1 MMLDAES
8 TIGLVVESQDN
19 LVYEI
24 MGYYMVIDNP
34 EFVTYIKLKDL
45 DKKIFLNMKRMK
57 SFRTSDETD
66 NFVKSDTFLTIR
78 T

>member
-19 LVYEI
+19 SVYEI

-45 DKKIFLNMKRMK
+45 DKKIFLNMTVK
-57 SFRTSDETD
+57 SFESELKSKDLK
-66 NFVKSDTFLTIR
+66 FV
-78 T
+78 